1 MQQDDAVIARLEG
14 DPRYHAAIRRR
25 GRFAMLLSA
34 IMLAVYVGFILLVAF
49 DKTLLARPIAGGA
62 TSIGIPV
69 GLGVILLAIVLTGLY
84 VRRANRD
91 FDPEIAA
98 LVAEARQ

>member
-25 GRFAMLLSA
+25 SRFAMLLSA
-34 IMLAVYVGFILLVAF
+34 IMLIVYVGFILLVAF
-49 DKTLLARPIAGGA
+49 DKALLARPIAGGA
-62 TSIGIPV
+62 TSIGIPI